1 MTMAKSETD
10 RKIID
15 FLLKYVEV
23 YDVKKT
29 VEKISCEWEKK
40 TGSPLSEEIRKELKK
55 GMLEGLCHCKFALQS
70 SSEFYNPL
78 ITCMISMYD
87 NADIDLL
94 DGEIVEIPS
103 FFALS
108 SGSYAVLEEKKPEFL
123 EFVDDLFDQRGII
136 A

>member
-10 RKIID
+10 KKIID

-40 TGSPLSEEIRKELKK
+40 TGSRLSEEIRRELKK
-55 GMLEGLCHCKFALQS
+55 GMFEGLCNCKFALQS
-70 SSEFYNPL
+70 SSGFYNPL
-78 ITCMISMYD
+78 VLHMISMYD
-87 NADIDLL
+87 SADIDLL
-94 DGEIVEIPS
+94 DGEIIEIPS

-108 SGSYAVLEEKKPEFL
+108 SCSYSILENENPDFL
-123 EFVDDLFDQRGII
+123 KFVDELFNQRGIV